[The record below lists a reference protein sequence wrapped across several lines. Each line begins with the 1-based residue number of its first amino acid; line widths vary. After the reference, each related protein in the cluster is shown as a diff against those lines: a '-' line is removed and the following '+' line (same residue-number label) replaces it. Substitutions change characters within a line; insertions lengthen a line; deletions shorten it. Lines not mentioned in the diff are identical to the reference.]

1 MTTSNLS
8 GPSYNVN
15 QNSSAPDF
23 FNNFFTKRYNIS
35 PNANDAVVAYF
46 EQIADN
52 KESAAALAAAVIY
65 TSLSQEVDPMETLD
79 EFRRVSQGELNVFI
93 AMYLNL
99 NRVPSS
105 ALGVRNAPLTNK
117 YVNRAIIP

>member
-8 GPSYNVN
+8 GPSYNIN
-15 QNSSAPDF
+15 QDSTTPDF
-23 FNNFFTKRYNIS
+23 FNNFFNKNYNIS

-46 EQIADN
+46 EQIAEN
-52 KESAAALAAAVIY
+52 KEAAAALAAAVIY
-65 TSLSQEVDPMETLD
+65 TSLSQEVDPMATLD
-79 EFRRVSQGELNVFI
+79 EFRRMPPGELNVFI

-99 NRVPSS
+99 NRVGSS

-117 YVNRAIIP
+117 YVNRTIIP